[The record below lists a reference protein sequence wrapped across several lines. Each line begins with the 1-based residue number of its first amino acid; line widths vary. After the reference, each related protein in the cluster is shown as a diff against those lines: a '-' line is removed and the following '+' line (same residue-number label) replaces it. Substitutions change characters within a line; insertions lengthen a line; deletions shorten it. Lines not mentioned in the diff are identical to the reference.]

1 MRWSS
6 AHARAITLA
15 LVAAIAVLS
24 GVVSLPSA
32 PAPPQPPAEAPKRLS
47 LYTPSASFAVAAAD
61 RNGQPYADVVD
72 VLGPLGQLEIQ
83 DQGKKWKARFTPA
96 EALHPA
102 KPGEALEV
110 RFEDGKNK
118 ARVRGRDVPLAAPA
132 VVENGRPQVPIASLP
147 AVFAAMLNTRIS
159 LHESARRLF
168 LGEIGTRFTAEVK
181 PAPDSLVLNFS
192 APVNPTVHTEPGKL
206 RMTFVR
212 EPLVTMSDRLTFDN
226 KTIPLV
232 TYGEA
237 NGAAELT
244 VNCTTPLLASFSNG
258 GRMITLTPA
267 PTPAQAAAKEIGTP
281 AASVAAPPATPEK
294 PAATVPSPGHARFL
308 VLIDAAHGGEERG
321 AVLSEK
327 ILEKDLAL
335 SLARRLKTELAARGM
350 VASLVRDQD
359 VAMSLDQ
366 RAQAANAVRPWLYL
380 ALHATA
386 SGAGVRLYTPLLPA
400 AAATPAGLVPWE
412 RAQQGA
418 LASSRSLGE
427 ALLARLRQ
435 HQVAATLASA
445 PLRPLNNLTAAALA
459 IEVTPPSGPKPLERL
474 ASSGF
479 QQQIAAALAAALAE
493 AQKDLEPA
501 AVERRGV
508 SPPGA
513 TP

>member
-6 AHARAITLA
+6 VHACAITLA
-15 LVAAIAVLS
+15 VVAASAVFS
-24 GVVSLPSA
+24 ASLP
-32 PAPPQPPAEAPKRLS
+32 PADPQAPAEAPKRLS
-47 LYTPSASFAVAAAD
+47 VYTPGASFAVAATD
-61 RNGQPYADVVD
+61 RNGQPYADAVD

-102 KPGEALEV
+102 KPGEAVEV

-118 ARVRGRDVPLAAPA
+118 ARVRGRDVPLAAPVA
-132 VVENGRPQVPIASLP
+132 VENGRPQLPITSLP

-168 LGEIGTRFTAEVK
+168 LGEVGTRFTAEVK
-181 PAPDSLVLNFS
+181 PAPESLVLNFS

-212 EPLVTMSDRLTFDN
+212 EPLITMNDRLTFDS

-244 VNCTTPLLASFSNG
+244 VNSTTPLLASFSNG
-258 GRMITLTPA
+258 GRTITLTLA
-267 PTPAQAAAKEIGTP
+267 PTPAQAAARENAGTP

-294 PAATVPSPGHARFL
+294 PAATPVPSPGHARFL
-308 VLIDAAHGGEERG
+308 VLIDPAHGGEERG
-321 AVLSEK
+321 AVLSET

-335 SLARRLKTELAARGM
+335 SLARRLKTELAARGIA
-350 VASLVRDQD
+350 ASLLRDQD
-359 VAMSLDQ
+359 ITVSLDQ

-380 ALHATA
+380 ALHVTA

-400 AAATPAGLVPWE
+400 AAAAAPAGLVPWE

-418 LASSRSLGE
+418 LANSRSLGE
-427 ALLARLRQ
+427 ALLARLQQ
-435 HQVAATLASA
+435 HQVAATLTSA
-445 PLRPLNNLTAAALA
+445 PLRPLNNITAAALA

-479 QQQIAAALAAALAE
+479 QQQIAAALAVALAE
-493 AQKDLEPA
+493 VQKELEPA

-508 SPPGA
+508 APPGA